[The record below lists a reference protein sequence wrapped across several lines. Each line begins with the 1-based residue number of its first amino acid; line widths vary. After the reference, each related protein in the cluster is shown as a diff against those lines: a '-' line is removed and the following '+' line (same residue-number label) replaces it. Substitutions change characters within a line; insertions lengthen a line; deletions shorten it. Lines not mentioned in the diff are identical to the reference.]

1 MRPSVATLLALPGR
15 AWRVFLT
22 MSTVAPSSRR
32 FYLLIGIVASA
43 IVFWPD
49 VDIGPLTRRWH
60 DRWQAVRH
68 SPLLTVT
75 HEDTLTAAEPPVRV
89 PDWLYARRFAAR
101 GMLVYRAAAS
111 TPPNPIAWRFAY
123 VIPVARATKSNGA
136 LLLDTTAFPRVASL
150 FDSATTF
157 QGLGLTGVPAG
168 IRIGGQDVI
177 QRALRYRRQ
186 GYEED
191 AACFPTLRVAVPR
204 GPELVGDAPIMLGL
218 RAGWADAVRTE
229 PWSAGAGL
237 DSARS
242 VDEGRRLAALASRDT
257 IVDMVRVP
265 FKIISVEH
273 ASADG
278 SEVVLV
284 QAERRAMVKGQS
296 SRAATDSVPFVEFL
310 LALAERGGSGGA
322 AAPFVPVWVA
332 SLVSPSGVATDV
344 SPTTRLALLRAGQ
357 PRRLTLVTETRE
369 LGKELKPMGQIVVR
383 GDDAWA
389 RWRVAGTWRESGC
402 W

>member
-1 MRPSVATLLALPGR
+1 
-15 AWRVFLT
+15 
-22 MSTVAPSSRR
+22 
-32 FYLLIGIVASA
+32 
-43 IVFWPD
+43 
-49 VDIGPLTRRWH
+49 
-60 DRWQAVRH
+60 
-68 SPLLTVT
+68 
-75 HEDTLTAAEPPVRV
+75 
-89 PDWLYARRFAAR
+89 
-101 GMLVYRAAAS
+101 MLVYRASAS
-111 TPPNPIAWRFAY
+111 RPPNPIAWRFAY
-123 VIPVARATKSNGA
+123 VIPVARATKFNGA

-157 QGLGLTGVPAG
+157 QGLGITGVPAG

-186 GYEED
+186 GYAED
-191 AACFPTLRVAVPR
+191 AACFPNLRVAVPR

-242 VDEGRRLAALASRDT
+242 VEEGRRLARLASTDT
-257 IVDMVRVP
+257 IPDVARAP
-265 FKIISVEH
+265 FTILSVEH
-273 ASADG
+273 AVAD
-278 SEVVLV
+278 SVEVVLV
-284 QAERRAMVKGQS
+284 QAERRAIVPGRS
-296 SRAATDSVPFVEFL
+296 ASTPAESVPYVEFML
-310 LALAERGGSGGA
+310 VLAERAAGSSSSGSTGA
-322 AAPFVPVWVA
+322 FAPVWVA
-332 SLVSPSGVATDV
+332 ALVSPSNVATDV

-369 LGKELKPMGQIVVR
+369 QGKELKPMGQIVVR
-383 GDDAWA
+383 GDDAWT